1 MGPLSTRQRRRRDR
15 WAPRAGRLDPGL
27 DALLAKAPYA
37 RPPMLSPAPVT
48 PEEGRSANHGR
59 MPQQTDPAGFCRL
72 VAVPLTLRTH
82 RAGAAVDNPG
92 GVEHPQRA
100 SVLGT
105 LFGWMQRLADGA
117 AECPVRLESKVRSCE
132 APSFPGGSDGG
143 RAIPRCES
151 R

>member
-1 MGPLSTRQRRRRDR
+1 MGPLSTRQGRRRDR
-15 WAPRAGRLDPGL
+15 WAARAGRLDLDL
-27 DALLAKAPYA
+27 DALLAQQVYA
-37 RPPMLSPAPVT
+37 RTPMLSPAPVM

-92 GVEHPQRA
+92 VVEHPQRA

-105 LFGWMQRLADGA
+105 LFGRMQRLADRA
-117 AECPVRLESKVRSCE
+117 AERPVWLESKVLSRK
-132 APSFPGGSDGG
+132 ATSFPGGSGGG